1 MGNKRIYKY
10 TDKYRKMQWLST
22 IMHITLLLVLIFFF
36 LLPNA
41 GDELKRIFA
50 GPTTFLFLF
59 TLANFKVLF
68 KKHDV
73 AIQLTPDSFYTNEHN
88 VIFKWEDIK
97 TILIRP
103 DHLTLVFH
111 STKTA
116 KQYFFWRLSKRYK
129 TKAEIA
135 ISLENIDTSARSV
148 IDETVAHFLNTKK
161 ILELPKYIDP
171 LKYKIYNKYEG
182 NFSKLQKSPHGDGSD
197 QNYIDKEDFDLIK
210 EIEANLTST
219 EFEKFRS
226 MVSDDVLN
234 EMKMQ

>member
-1 MGNKRIYKY
+1 MENKHIYKY
-10 TDKYRKMQWLST
+10 TKKYRKRQSLGS
-22 IMHITLLLVLIFFF
+22 IMHVIFLLTFIILFF
-36 LLPNA
+36 LPST
-41 GDELKRIFA
+41 GDAMKRSFA
-50 GPTTFLFLF
+50 VPTTFFFLF

-73 AIQLTPDSFYTNEHN
+73 ALELTQNSFYTNEHN

-116 KQYFFWRLSKRYK
+116 KQYFYWRLSKRYK

-135 ISLENIDTSARSV
+135 ISLDNIDTSARSV
-148 IDETVAHFLNTKK
+148 IDETVAYFLNRKK

-210 EIEANLTST
+210 EIEANLTSN
-219 EFEKFRS
+219 ELEKFRS
-226 MVSDDVLN
+226 KVSDDVLN
-234 EMKMQ
+234 EMKIQ